1 MTDPRWVGT
10 VAAAL
15 AVGLGGLPAAR
26 AEPPSAP
33 AAAEPAAGAPRA
45 RVLVALEASGL
56 AAADAE
62 TLGRTLRAAVATQGG
77 VEVLAPADV
86 AGEVAL
92 HPAAAARRARLE
104 EARAVLESALTRYRA
119 FDYAGALAAL
129 ERARAT
135 CLLAATVATCRPL
148 LVTSFVHE
156 AMALLGR
163 DGALGAAGLAAV
175 AQAAALDPD
184 AALDPALVRPE
195 VVDAF
200 ARARDAKLVSLAVA
214 SPAEG
219 GVMFIDGRTR
229 VDLPAHEVWVGA
241 GPHYVELMRVGAARA
256 VVRATAPGAAPLRLA
271 SAPSDP
277 ASAAA
282 DLTET
287 LAAGVAPRTSA
298 EAAAVAHW
306 ARLDRIVLVRA
317 GHPTPAGA
325 VPLGVTV
332 LYTGGGGREGAE
344 APGAVTLAGVAAN
357 PGEAWARAVAGP
369 PRPAP
374 ALAPAAGGTA
384 AAPKRG
390 IASWAWVTIGA
401 AGTLTT
407 IILLVILAPPSS
419 AVVVWD
425 GAR

>member
-1 MTDPRWVGT
+1 MADQRWVGT

-15 AVGLGGLPAAR
+15 AVGLVGLPAAR
-26 AEPPSAP
+26 AEPPSTP

-45 RVLVALEASGL
+45 RVLVALEGPGL
-56 AAADAE
+56 AAADVE

-104 EARAVLESALTRYRA
+104 EARAVLETALTRYRA
-119 FDYAGALAAL
+119 FDYTGALAAL

-332 LYTGGGGREGAE
+332 LYSGGGGGEGAA
-344 APGAVTLAGVAAN
+344 APEAVTLAGVAAN